1 MRGDCFHRHKV
12 AANGCCSDCRV
23 LDEGDI
29 MMTVTDTMVITLVVT
44 GSATIYLIVHAALD
58 VVLHRHGH
66 D

>member
-1 MRGDCFHRHKV
+1 
-12 AANGCCSDCRV
+12 
-23 LDEGDI
+23 